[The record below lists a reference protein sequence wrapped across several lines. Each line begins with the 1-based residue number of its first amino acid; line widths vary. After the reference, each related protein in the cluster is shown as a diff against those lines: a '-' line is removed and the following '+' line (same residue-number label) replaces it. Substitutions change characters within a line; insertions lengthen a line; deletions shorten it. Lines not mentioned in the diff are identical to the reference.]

1 MYIYIYIYIYFSA
14 RFIVP
19 LLYTEEKDKEEDTM
33 IHGTLS
39 SDKNSRICLSMD
51 REKRSSL
58 LEHEDYLEGYI
69 IRDCYSPRITKTRH
83 PFC

>member
-1 MYIYIYIYIYFSA
+1 
-14 RFIVP
+14 
-19 LLYTEEKDKEEDTM
+19 M
-33 IHGTLS
+33 IHGTQTRSLSPLS
-39 SDKNSRICLSMD
+39 SDKNPRICLSMD